1 MQKSGQRARPSSGR
15 TQAPCPPVRYA
26 RVCEFVTS
34 RTGRNRHPV
43 TPKQFAIVLEE
54 WSAKG
59 GAPPESIPHDYAI
72 TTAEE
77 VNAVCRAL
85 SSNHIYAVDSIKTP
99 ALDNLLVFL
108 QSVETPV
115 ASSVFRDKGLPLLR
129 RILTDALDGPRV
141 ADSEDRVAGRRS
153 PVPCENLDDVP
164 TEG

>member
-1 MQKSGQRARPSSGR
+1 MECQRWCAAR
-15 TQAPCPPVRYA
+15 
-26 RVCEFVTS
+26 E
-34 RTGRNRHPV
+34 H
-43 TPKQFAIVLEE
+43 
-54 WSAKG
+54 
-59 GAPPESIPHDYAI
+59 PHDYAI

-129 RILTDALDGPRV
+129 RILSDALDGPRV
-141 ADSEDRVAGRRS
+141 ADSEDRVAEESRADAHLFLVKILTMYQQRGDASLIVTAARDPRMPRGDS
-153 PVPCENLDDVP
+153 TVDVP
-164 TEG
+164 PEDVYGLHCCC